1 MRAETFLSMYRV
13 LEGILG
19 QKYSDSDRKSNS
31 VVMQYIQDAESEP
44 VRQQLDVCREVRNL
58 LTHNASGTGEPII
71 EPSQA
76 LIDQLYAIINYVQK
90 PQSALMF
97 ATPEDRI
104 LRAHKNDR
112 ALDVMRRM
120 EKHGYSYV
128 PVLDNGRIQGV
139 FGKHSVFSYV
149 IDNGRIDN
157 DTRIRDFGDGL
168 KTEGSLGR
176 RFMFMGPE
184 ASYLDARDAF
194 EKKSGKNSRL
204 AAIFITDTGD
214 ETGNVLGMLTP
225 WDVMKNVPD

>member
-19 QKYSDSDRKSNS
+19 QKYSDSDRKINS

-58 LTHNASGTGEPII
+58 LTHNADGDGAPLV

-76 LIDQLYAIINYVQK
+76 LIDQLYEIIKYVQK
-90 PQSALMF
+90 PQPALMF
-97 ATPEDRI
+97 ATQAERI
-104 LRAHKNDR
+104 LQAYLNDR

-128 PVLDNGRIQGV
+128 PVIDDGHIKGV
-139 FGKHSVFSYV
+139 FGRHSVFSHV
-149 IDNGRIDN
+149 ISGGRIGQ
-157 DTRIRDFGDGL
+157 DTRIRDFGDEISVSGPR
-168 KTEGSLGR
+168 GQ
-176 RFMFMGPE
+176 RFMFMGL
-184 ASYLDARDAF
+184 SHTYLDARSAF
-194 EKKSGKNSRL
+194 EKKSGRDSRL

-214 ETGNVLGMLTP
+214 ESGRLLGMLTP
-225 WDVMKNVPD
+225 WDVMKDVPD

>member
-19 QKYSDSDRKSNS
+19 QKYSNSDRIVNS

-58 LTHNASGTGEPII
+58 LTHNADGKGGPIV

-76 LIDQLYAIINYVQK
+76 LIDQLYEIISYVQK

-97 ATPEDRI
+97 ATKADKI
-104 LRAHKNDR
+104 LQAHMNDR
-112 ALDVMRRM
+112 ALDIMRRM
-120 EKHGYSYV
+120 EKHGFSYV
-128 PVLDNGRIQGV
+128 PVLDDGRMNGV

-149 IDNGRIDN
+149 LENGGIAA
-157 DTRIRDFGDGL
+157 DTRIRDFGKYL
-168 KTEGSLGR
+168 KLEGPRGQ
-176 RFMFMGPE
+176 RFMFIGTD
-184 ASYLDARDAF
+184 ASYMDAREAF
-194 EKKSGKNSRL
+194 DRKSGRDNRL

-214 ETGNVLGMLTP
+214 MNGNLLGMLTP
-225 WDVMKNVPD
+225 WDVMKDIPD